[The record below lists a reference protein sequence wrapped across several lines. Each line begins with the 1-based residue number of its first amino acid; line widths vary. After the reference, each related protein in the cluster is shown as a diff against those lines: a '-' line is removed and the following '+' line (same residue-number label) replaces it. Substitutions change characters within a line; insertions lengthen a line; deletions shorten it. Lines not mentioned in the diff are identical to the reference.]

1 MVNYPISFTSD
12 SEASSGEDEWSLE
25 TGEGLK
31 TSMSVPQDF
40 GGDKTY
46 PSPEDLF
53 SASIQ
58 TCMLAT
64 FKTVAERKGLTYSRI
79 KVEAEINLDRGEDSR
94 PVMKEGKIDMHVKGI
109 ENKKKAEKVAE
120 AAEKNCFIHNSV
132 NTDVRTNFKFTR

>member
-1 MVNYPISFTSD
+1 MVNYPITFTSN
-12 SEASSGEDEWSLE
+12 SEASSEDHKWSLE

-31 TSMSVPQDF
+31 TSMSVPEDF
-40 GGDKTY
+40 GGDEKH

-64 FKTVAERKGLTYSRI
+64 FKTVAERKGLTYERI
-79 KVEAEINLDRGEDSR
+79 EVEAEINLDRGEDSR
-94 PVMKEGKIDMHVKGI
+94 PVMKDGKIEVSVTGV
-109 ENKKKAEKVAE
+109 ENTEKAEKVAE

-132 NTDVRTNFKFTR
+132 KTDVKTEFKFTR

>member
-1 MVNYPISFTSD
+1 MVNYPISFKSN
-12 SEASSGEDEWSLE
+12 SEASSEDNKWSLE

-31 TSMSVPQDF
+31 TSMSVPEEF
-40 GGDKTY
+40 NGDEEH

-64 FKTVAERKGLTYSRI
+64 FKTVAERKGLIYE
-79 KVEAEINLDRGEDSR
+79 KLEVEAKINLDRGEDSR
-94 PVMKEGKIDMHVKGI
+94 PVMKNGKVHIDVIGI
-109 ENKKKAEKVAE
+109 ENTEKAKNVAQ

-132 NTDVRTNFKFTR
+132 KTDVKTEFKFTE